1 MQTGPHYLLHSICYF
16 FFLFIATGEWIL
28 LICMSDSGHNKL
40 FSFPLYSYN
49 WLKCSVQ
56 QPTTLYF
63 CGEHLQMLPTFYQFT
78 KKGVILNAYFHH
90 QIYILYHIIWWRF
103 TNMLIYVSEYRVYMR
118 FTVPRAWN
126 VTPTFGVYTWTKHTP
141 AMPINSS
148 CAGFCA
154 SMKQQQIE
162 KYFNILIGNVIHPN
176 IYTSALFFF
185 CLVSCECSFTSIM
198 CRFFSV
204 LFGIMDVIPEIPIGL
219 FHVRSFR
226 SASSLRTH
234 KFNVAFKSK
243 LSIYRT
249 IQPCNDIFCVCE

>member
-1 MQTGPHYLLHSICYF
+1 
-16 FFLFIATGEWIL
+16 
-28 LICMSDSGHNKL
+28 MSDSGHNKL

-78 KKGVILNAYFHH
+78 KKGVILNAYIHH

-103 TNMLIYVSEYRVYMR
+103 TNMLICVSEYRVYMR

-185 CLVSCECSFTSIM
+185 VLCLVSVRLHPSCVV
-198 CRFFSV
+198 FF
-204 LFGIMDVIPEIPIGL
+204 LFCLVSWM
-219 FHVRSFR
+219 SFR
-226 SASSLRTH
+226 
-234 KFNVAFKSK
+234 KSQ
-243 LSIYRT
+243 LDYSMSVRLDRRRVYVHI
-249 IQPCNDIFCVCE
+249 NSM